1 MAQYDCEQKQNM
13 HYQKLKQKADDTASV
28 HKCPELTQDQTDQL
42 WQTIGSLQDQLK
54 VKELENDQL
63 AAALERSFEE
73 SNLLHTLGDITR
85 LDQKPSAYLS
95 TICKDLTDVLTCEQV
110 MIYWHEAPAQA
121 TEVQARPAIFQE
133 GRYLLAGIISD
144 ALWKKTCA
152 AKANNDH
159 FVIDNNYSNNNGLP
173 DKQIRNYILTP
184 IVANGILLG
193 SIVALNKN
201 DSRGFSNLEAR
212 LTRSVAN
219 KLSVSYEN
227 QSLYIRQ
234 RELMLGTLCALVR
247 SIDAKDP
254 YTCGHSERVAGIC
267 RFLAEKMEL
276 SETDIENAYM
286 AGLLHDI
293 GKIGV
298 RGSTLRKDQRLTD
311 EEFDEIKKH
320 PEIGAGILDGIKQ
333 ISEVVSGVMTHHER
347 YDGKGYPFGLS
358 SNSIPLIGR
367 IVNIA
372 DTFDAMIS
380 SRPYRKSLPV
390 NEVLYEISRFSG
402 TQFDP
407 MIAEV
412 LLKCDLDELLDRIIN
427 TENGI
432 KKGNEASISLRAK
445 ANQISTMPVARMLQ
459 ESENTDCNDY
469 ADLF

>member
-1 MAQYDCEQKQNM
+1 MAQYDCEQNPDK
-13 HYQKLKQKADDTASV
+13 HRQKLKIKAADTIPEQKFQ
-28 HKCPELTQDQTDQL
+28 E
-42 WQTIGSLQDQLK
+42 QTIASLQGQLR
-54 VKELENDQL
+54 VKEQENEQL

-85 LDQKPSAYLS
+85 LDQKPTEYLK
-95 TICKDLTDVLTCEQV
+95 TICKDLLEVLACEQV

-133 GRYLLAGIISD
+133 GRYLLAGITSE
-144 ALWKKTCA
+144 ALWQTACTA
-152 AKANNDH
+152 SVDNRQ
-159 FVIDNNYSNNNGLP
+159 FVIDNDYSNNNPQG
-173 DKQIRNYILTP
+173 KQIRNFILTP
-184 IVANGILLG
+184 IIANNMLLG
-193 SIVALNKN
+193 AIVALNKN

-212 LTRSVAN
+212 LTRSVVN
-219 KLSVSYEN
+219 KLSISYEN

-276 SETDIENAYM
+276 SETEIENAYM

-320 PEIGAGILDGIKQ
+320 PEIGAGILNGIKQ

-358 SNSIPLIGR
+358 SNNIPLIGR

-412 LLKCDLDELLDRIIN
+412 LLKCDLDELLNRIIN

-432 KKGNEASISLRAK
+432 KLGNEPKGSLRTK
-445 ANQISTMPVARMLQ
+445 ASQILNMPVAQMLK
-459 ESENTDCNDY
+459 ESENIDCNDY